1 MQATTGKSNG
11 EAERILGYLAR
22 KGGQATR
29 NRVLA
34 SKAVKGNADRY
45 DAILEQLIKEGKVVC
60 ETQTEKKNWI
70 YRVSCLD
77 TSVPEQRA
85 KPAGLDSIIEIEQPV
100 GNRSPYARKNITT
113 ELMEITPDIAQD
125 MLRYNG
131 AGNRPIRTSHVADL
145 ARAIKQGEWRI
156 TNNAIAFDV
165 EGQVIDGQHRL
176 LAVVRCQISIMSQ
189 VTFGLPRGTFMVI
202 DRGKARDAGDIAGLL
217 GMRYYKNV
225 GTAIKLLYQ
234 FERGTIGKSNA
245 GPSNTEV
252 VLLLV
257 ANRDIEFSAPVGRS
271 VSFLLSCGIATFCH
285 YIFAKKSKEDA
296 DNFFESLRTGD
307 KSSAYDPVWVLRERL
322 LREKAN
328 RAKLPRHEI
337 VAWVIVAW
345 NHYRADR
352 QIKCLRWSQ
361 SSKSFPEP
369 I

>member
-1 MQATTGKSNG
+1 
-11 EAERILGYLAR
+11 
-22 KGGQATR
+22 
-29 NRVLA
+29 
-34 SKAVKGNADRY
+34 
-45 DAILEQLIKEGKVVC
+45 
-60 ETQTEKKNWI
+60 
-70 YRVSCLD
+70 
-77 TSVPEQRA
+77 A

-145 ARAIKQGEWRI
+145 ARAIRQGEWRI